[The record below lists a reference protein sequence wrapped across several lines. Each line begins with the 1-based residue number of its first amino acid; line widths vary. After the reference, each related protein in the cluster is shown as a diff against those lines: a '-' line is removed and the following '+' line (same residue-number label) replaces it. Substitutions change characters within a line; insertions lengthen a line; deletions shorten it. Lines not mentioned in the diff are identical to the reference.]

1 VRLAH
6 AIPSQAA
13 TLLRQE
19 RRTRGSNRCF
29 PRPRYRSVAEMPA
42 LHIASLPP
50 DIIARETGHQRTIR
64 PIVEDP
70 ADIFPRDACHRGE
83 VALRNLLLNEDAS
96 LADVTAK
103 RFGEAQ

>member
-1 VRLAH
+1 
-6 AIPSQAA
+6 
-13 TLLRQE
+13 
-19 RRTRGSNRCF
+19 
-29 PRPRYRSVAEMPA
+29 MPA
-42 LHIASLPP
+42 FHVASLLGFTLEAVLILQA
-50 DIIARETGHQRTIR
+50 IIARETGHQRTIR

>member
-1 VRLAH
+1 M
-6 AIPSQAA
+6 PY
-13 TLLRQE
+13 LLRQQPFSGRNAE
-19 RRTRGSNRCF
+19 PAVQIVVF
-29 PRPRYRSVAEMPA
+29 PVHAIEVSLKC
-42 LHIASLPP
+42 LHSTLPHFLQT
-50 DIIARETGHQRTIR
+50 IIARETGHQRTIR